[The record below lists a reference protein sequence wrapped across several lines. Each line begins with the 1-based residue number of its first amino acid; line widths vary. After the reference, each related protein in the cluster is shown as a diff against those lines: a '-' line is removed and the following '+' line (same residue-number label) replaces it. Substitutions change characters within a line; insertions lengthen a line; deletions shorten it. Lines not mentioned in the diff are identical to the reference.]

1 MHNVIPNSKKWI
13 YISINPGASN
23 ASPFDPLSR
32 GIIDKVQGTKDRFF
46 NSFQMVT
53 NLSDNLA
60 KYPSCLEETINYE
73 LKNKPDCKVLLFID
87 QFEELFTHFDV
98 FEIRAFVNM
107 VVRSVKSARIKI
119 IISLRVDFYKYCLKF
134 AEFAKLLQSNSF
146 PLSTPK
152 LRNLYE
158 MIINPAQI
166 AGLEFE
172 IGLTGRRLEDTKSE
186 PGSLALLAF
195 GLYQLYEESKPF
207 ALLSN
212 DAYDRFGGITGA
224 IGIQATKAFDEL
236 EDEAK
241 LCFSKVFRELVD
253 VDERGLPTKRRLE
266 LLSVELESPE
276 MKLVS
281 KLTEHRLLVQTQN
294 DQGNAVI
301 EIAHEALFDSWSQLK
316 EWIDQRNDDLKFGG
330 ELIRLAIR
338 WKNNNKNDAYLLPV
352 IDLGKA
358 SAWKARA
365 IEKQILRAEQEEYII
380 SSIAHHKKQEKRSK
394 RNRSMVIISLVFIS
408 VLFAGFSILSGFL
421 ASQRNKVIKEKEM
434 ELVRSLKNKSSY
446 LASLSSKELL
456 SGSPQNAL
464 ILALESLQHFE
475 EGIWNAD
482 GIDALRNS
490 LGSPVQEIS
499 YLLPGE
505 IDPFPKPNVIWDDG
519 IAKAMTFHDNRLSI
533 WDISGSNKIMNLYH
547 QTSLSDATWLAD
559 GDKIVSWDLY
569 IAEDAITN
577 FGNIYLWNASTGE
590 KIYSKHFTEGPFTV
604 KIDSK
609 QNFAAAQTNNSILI
623 LNLDSGEEKI
633 EIPIES
639 WIQDIEWSSDDS
651 FILGWSSSQY
661 DETCIKDC
669 GSTITIW
676 DIHSGQS
683 VFSMELENADLVDV
697 YFIDKNTPLI
707 LSYQSHNC
715 GENCIGFMRSYDFN
729 NDKSIMFGNSS
740 DVVSISDI
748 KWNRKHSKFIIRGG
762 DGSAGIIDIVNK
774 NEPINLSHDGYQIN
788 GAIWNSSGDR
798 VLSWGSDGS
807 IREWDALTGKQLLIL
822 RHDGV
827 VNGAAWNKD
836 EQLIY
841 SWSDDRNFR
850 IWNRSN
856 GKIVATLNHDLGV
869 ESLMEC

>member
-1 MHNVIPNSKKWI
+1 MDDKLQTTENKTRSSFYKILDATKLYSAKFTYYASILGTLSILLAERDPSTLPPTLAVIAGGIGVNLISNLIERGARGESLDEDEILETLRLAINSSKIENALTKAEFRNEFDRFTGDLSLQIINQTIIHGYQEIALSLIQQNEQNGVLREELRSEFASLRKELEKSTSTLSKMIPTTSYTEDKTLSGSRGITINKKIYWKGNPYPGLRSFSSKESKIFFGREYEVGGLIDRLKTNNFICVIGASGSGKSSLIRAGLLPRLMHNVIPNSKKWI

-119 IISLRVDFYKYCLKF
+119 IISLRADFYKYCLRF
-134 AEFAKLLQSNSF
+134 PEFAKLLQSNSF

-172 IGLTGRRLEDTKSE
+172 IGLTGRILEDTKSE

-434 ELVRSLKNKSSY
+434 ELVRSLKNESSY

-482 GIDALRNS
+482 GIDAL
-490 LGSPVQEIS
+490 
-499 YLLPGE
+499 
-505 IDPFPKPNVIWDDG
+505 K
-519 IAKAMTFHDNRLSI
+519 
-533 WDISGSNKIMNLYH
+533 
-547 QTSLSDATWLAD
+547 
-559 GDKIVSWDLY
+559 
-569 IAEDAITN
+569 
-577 FGNIYLWNASTGE
+577 
-590 KIYSKHFTEGPFTV
+590 
-604 KIDSK
+604 K
-609 QNFAAAQTNNSILI
+609 QPW
-623 LNLDSGEEKI
+623 K
-633 EIPIES
+633 
-639 WIQDIEWSSDDS
+639 
-651 FILGWSSSQY
+651 SSS
-661 DETCIKDC
+661 
-669 GSTITIW
+669 GNFLFITW
-676 DIHSGQS
+676 
-683 VFSMELENADLVDV
+683 
-697 YFIDKNTPLI
+697 
-707 LSYQSHNC
+707 
-715 GENCIGFMRSYDFN
+715 
-729 NDKSIMFGNSS
+729 
-740 DVVSISDI
+740 
-748 KWNRKHSKFIIRGG
+748 
-762 DGSAGIIDIVNK
+762 
-774 NEPINLSHDGYQIN
+774 
-788 GAIWNSSGDR
+788 
-798 VLSWGSDGS
+798 
-807 IREWDALTGKQLLIL
+807 
-822 RHDGV
+822 
-827 VNGAAWNKD
+827 
-836 EQLIY
+836 
-841 SWSDDRNFR
+841 
-850 IWNRSN
+850 
-856 GKIVATLNHDLGV
+856 
-869 ESLMEC
+869 